1 MTLAFPLLVMKGT
14 VTDNTEICIADLTG
28 GVSGGGRGELREPM
42 PTTASSRTQILPYAA
57 DNFFFFFYVI
67 AGHRL

>member
-28 GVSGGGRGELREPM
+28 GVSGGGRGRVER
-42 PTTASSRTQILPYAA
+42 ADA
-57 DNFFFFFYVI
+57 DNSVVTHADLAICCKQFFFFYVI